1 MISMVSLFECITRS
15 SSLSKEEIKLFAIV
29 NRIFHLSD
37 FLRLVIMSFKY
48 GLILLRYSLTDNV
61 LFSSLLLSYS
71 FFFFFLIFCRVVYSK
86 LLLRKLL
93 WKLSSS
99 FLCSERFSISLSIL
113 FLIAYGFFSCLKRF
127 LTFLT
132 AV

>member
-71 FFFFFLIFCRVVYSK
+71 FFFLLVCRVEYSK

>member
-37 FLRLVIMSFKY
+37 FLRIVIMSFKY

-71 FFFFFLIFCRVVYSK
+71 FFFLLVCRVEYSK

>member
-71 FFFFFLIFCRVVYSK
+71 FFFVFVLVCQVEYSK
-86 LLLRKLL
+86 LLLWKLL
-93 WKLSSS
+93 QKLSSS
-99 FLCSERFSISLSIL
+99 FLFSERFLVSLSIL
-113 FLIAYGFFSCLKRF
+113 CLIAYGFFSCLKRF
-127 LTFLT
+127 LTSLT

>member
-37 FLRLVIMSFKY
+37 FLRIVIMSFKY

-71 FFFFFLIFCRVVYSK
+71 FFFFLLVCWVEYSK